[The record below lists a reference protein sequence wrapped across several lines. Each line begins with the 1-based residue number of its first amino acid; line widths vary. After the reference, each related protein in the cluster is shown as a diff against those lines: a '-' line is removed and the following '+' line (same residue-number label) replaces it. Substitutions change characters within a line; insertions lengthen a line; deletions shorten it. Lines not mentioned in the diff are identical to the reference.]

1 MSIFSGAE
9 RGVAR
14 INRAIHLALLVI
26 LVSIIGAVVAGVIS
40 YKNQQLDWSKNDWK
54 KIEFY
59 GLRRVGVGWNSYFL
73 QVNAVPH
80 PRWVT
85 TPHRLDYWIT
95 REYQKKYKVAVSQ
108 IGAGA
113 MAGSFLF
120 SMLFLIYLAK
130 NGKADDKFRR
140 GSKLLSAKELK
151 GHIEKEKRV
160 SKNCIKIGDVPIPE
174 GDEFKHI
181 TATGTTG
188 AGKSQLVQSLLRQA
202 RVQGDKVLVFDPGA
216 EFLSGFYKNGDI
228 ILNPFDE
235 RSVYWSP
242 LNEIDNPM
250 DADALAHSAIQP
262 SAGDATG
269 SSYFYEGGRAI
280 MSVILGL
287 MKTGQLKDDIA
298 DVFCSSTVADFQRH
312 LFGTK
317 AYNYVDPQA
326 KGQGSGGVLST
337 IITRIEKWSYL
348 AEVPNTN
355 PFSIRKW
362 IKNEDDN
369 SWLWLTSIESEQIS
383 LEGMISTWIDI
394 AARQILSREPRQGRR
409 IWIVIDELAS
419 LQKLPALLRLL
430 SMGRKYRAVVVLG
443 TQSPAQLELIY
454 KKEGLRVIEDTTGT
468 RCAFRLEN
476 AESLEAASKMFGEH
490 EFLRENENDNTGKM
504 RGKAFSEQV
513 TKERI
518 IMPSEIQTL
527 PDLHHYLRLAGGL
540 PVAKLK
546 LPYVP
551 SKKVTERIIPREIT
565 FKTPVTGVSLED
577 F

>member
-14 INRAIHLALLVI
+14 INRAVHLALLVI
-26 LVSIIGAVVAGVIS
+26 LVSMIGGSLAGVVS
-40 YKNQQLDWSKNDWK
+40 YKKQQLAWDKNDWK
-54 KIEFY
+54 RIEAF
-59 GLRRVGVGWNSYFL
+59 GLRKAGIKWDSYFL
-73 QVNAVPH
+73 RLRVMPH
-80 PRWVT
+80 PRWAT
-85 TPHRLDYWIT
+85 TSRKLDYWLALEFE
-95 REYQKKYKVAVSQ
+95 RKYKIPLVQISQ
-108 IGAGA
+108 VGAG
-113 MAGSFLF
+113 GSILLSVLF
-120 SMLFLIYLAK
+120 FVYLSF

-140 GSKLLSAKELK
+140 GSQLLSAKELK
-151 GHIEKEKRV
+151 GHIEKEKKV

-174 GDEFKHI
+174 DDEFKHI

-202 RVQGDKVLVFDPGA
+202 RAQGDKVLVFDPGA
-216 EFLSGFYKNGDI
+216 EFLSGFYKDGDT
-228 ILNPFDE
+228 ILNPFDM
-235 RSVYWSP
+235 RSAYWSP

-262 SAGDATG
+262 SAGDASG

-287 MKTGQLKDDIA
+287 MKTGQLKDDVA
-298 DVFCSSTVADFQRH
+298 DVFCSSTVADFQKY
-312 LFGTK
+312 LFKTK

-348 AEVPNTN
+348 AEVPKTN

-394 AARQILSREPRQGRR
+394 AARQILSREPRQGKR

-565 FKTPVTGVSLED
+565 FKTPVTGVSLKD